1 MRKLPA
7 EQRRTEYGVVLFF
20 RAVDEVFV
28 PYGLQQQDP
37 YHFKQKLAMVR
48 FIVEM
53 CLVASFMIMR
63 AKPLSPY
70 ILPAMSFS
78 HTMPF

>member
-1 MRKLPA
+1 MEWFCFSELWMKFLYPTGSSSRH
-7 EQRRTEYGVVLFF
+7 
-20 RAVDEVFV
+20 
-28 PYGLQQQDP
+28 P